1 MDETLSVQGRNSLIE
16 PAMTS
21 NFPISHT
28 ISVEALRGLLWI
40 CDLFIFG
47 WGEANEV
54 KYSSTTC
61 SLKGCTSGGSWNDGT
76 NPFKELCQGG

>member
-28 ISVEALRGLLWI
+28 SSVEALRGLLRI
-40 CDLFIFG
+40 YCHDFMISNVLQFFDILSVCLLLHCELFIFG
-47 WGEANEV
+47 WGEGE
-54 KYSSTTC
+54 
-61 SLKGCTSGGSWNDGT
+61 
-76 NPFKELCQGG
+76 